1 MKQSTIDFVDNTS
14 TSEAFVYALRFQW
27 HIIKNIAKFINKFAH
42 RFPWVLVVVVLVA
55 STLIS
60 YINIGTARAE
70 RDKYNKENVQLKQQ
84 VESLQNIDEIRRG
97 GAE

>member
-14 TSEAFVYALRFQW
+14 TREAFIYILRFQW
-27 HIIKNIAKFINKFAH
+27 HIVKNMAKFINKFAH
-42 RFPWVLVVVVLVA
+42 RFPWVLVVIILVV
-55 STLIS
+55 STLVS
-60 YINIGTARAE
+60 YINIGKARSE
-70 RDKYNKENVQLKQQ
+70 RDEYNKENVQLKQQ

>member
-1 MKQSTIDFVDNTS
+1 MKQSTINFVDNTS
-14 TSEAFVYALRFQW
+14 TSEAFVYVLRFQW

-42 RFPWVLVVVVLVA
+42 RFPWVLVVVVLVV